1 MINSMTGFG
10 LSSFI
15 DNKSEVYIE
24 IKGVNHKFLEVTIKP
39 NDLDNELEEYVR
51 KLVSKKIVRGRVDIK
66 MKIKIDTKT
75 SYSIDSKLLKEF
87 KKSLKEGLQY
97 DGDIHFR
104 DIKDVPG
111 IFKSEVTKDENNKV
125 VKKVFNE
132 AMIEFISSRNTEGA
146 KIKKVLLKKIK
157 QTELATK
164 KIKKLNN
171 KNLKKRSKIFKDK
184 ALELLE
190 SLDESRLEQ
199 EATILALKYDASE
212 EIDRIFFHLGSLKKQ
227 LNKSL
232 CSGKKI
238 DFILQELFREANTL
252 SVKLDDPNLKS
263 NAIDMKL
270 FIEEMR
276 EQTQNVE

>member
-24 IKGVNHKFLEVTIKP
+24 IKGVNLKFLEVTIKP
-39 NDLDNELEEYVR
+39 NDLNNELEEYVR
-51 KLVSKKIVRGRVDIK
+51 KLVSKKIIRGRVDIR
-66 MKIKIDTKT
+66 MKIKIDSKT

-97 DGDIHFR
+97 NGDVHFR

-111 IFKSEVTKDENNKV
+111 IFKSELTKDKNNKV

-157 QTELATK
+157 QIELAIK

-184 ALELLE
+184 AL
-190 SLDESRLEQ
+190 
-199 EATILALKYDASE
+199 K
-212 EIDRIFFHLGSLKKQ
+212 
-227 LNKSL
+227 
-232 CSGKKI
+232 
-238 DFILQELFREANTL
+238 
-252 SVKLDDPNLKS
+252 
-263 NAIDMKL
+263 
-270 FIEEMR
+270 
-276 EQTQNVE
+276 